1 MISIR
6 TWPLS
11 WRNLQT
17 AFHRR
22 RSGSRYTV
30 QQGSRGSGPGH
41 HNRFQWPNG
50 AAAVAT
56 RALGSKAC
64 RREGRRRLSAVGC
77 RTRRDGTVHARSP
90 ILARREIILS
100 ANAAR
105 QYVDVKTR
113 QRRDRNPP
121 ICRRPSRPYDRGPS
135 DVVSTTNGRHWRG

>member
-11 WRNLQT
+11 WRKLQT

-56 RALGSKAC
+56 RALSSKAC

-100 ANAAR
+100 ATAAR
-105 QYVDVKTR
+105 QYLAVTTR
-113 QRRDRNPP
+113 QQRGAATP
-121 ICRRPSRPYDRGPS
+121 IIA
-135 DVVSTTNGRHWRG
+135 

>member
-41 HNRFQWPNG
+41 HSRFQWPNG
-50 AAAVAT
+50 AAEVAT

-77 RTRRDGTVHARSP
+77 RTRRDGTVHARLP

-113 QRRDRNPP
+113 QRRGPAAPIMKKGGPP
-121 ICRRPSRPYDRGPS
+121 YKTGAHEARSPAKRSP
-135 DVVSTTNGRHWRG
+135 